1 MTNQTSHPAG
11 GGDPKP
17 GVESAPEADMRSLL
31 TREEIEALLGAN
43 RSAGAG
49 IGALIDSP
57 PQPYERLPLLQPVLE
72 RLAERL
78 PRALGTF
85 AGVRVEA
92 VSETPATVRL
102 GEYLD
107 NLPLPA
113 LLAVWR
119 ADAWGGGG
127 LVAMDGALTE
137 ALLDV
142 LLGGRRFSGAARGGR
157 GTYTPIERAV
167 AGRAI
172 GAILA
177 ELGAAFLPV
186 TPVELRL
193 ERLETDTRLAAI
205 APSRS
210 GAALARFAVTLDKR
224 GGRLEIALP
233 YATLEPV
240 AALMGRD
247 HVGGTRRDP
256 RWKTRLAGEMGAAE
270 VRIDAVLDR
279 VTMKLRD
286 VLGWKAG
293 SRIALNS
300 APGADVELSS
310 GGVKLLQ
317 GKLGRA
323 GDRLAV
329 RVERWLLRRHERD

>member
-11 GGDPKP
+11 DGDPKP
-17 GVESAPEADMRSLL
+17 GAESAPDRDMRSLL
-31 TREEIEALLGAN
+31 TREEIEALLGGGRA
-43 RSAGAG
+43 AGAG
-49 IGALIDSP
+49 LGAPADSA
-57 PQPYERLPLLQPVLE
+57 PQPYDRLPLLQPVLE

-78 PRALGTF
+78 PRALGNF
-85 AGVRVEA
+85 AGVKVEA
-92 VSETPATVRL
+92 TAETPATVKL
-102 GEYLD
+102 GDYLD

-142 LLGGRRFSGAARGGR
+142 LLGGRRFSGAARNAR
-157 GTYTPIERAV
+157 RAYTPIERAV
-167 AGRAI
+167 AGRAV

-186 TPVELRL
+186 APVEFRL

-205 APSRS
+205 VPLHSA
-210 GAALARFAVTLDKR
+210 AALARFAVTLDKR

-240 AALMGRD
+240 AVLMGRD
-247 HVGGTRRDP
+247 HVGGGAPDA
-256 RWKTRLAGEMGAAE
+256 RWERKLAGELGAAE

-286 VLGWKAG
+286 VLGWKIG
-293 SRIALNS
+293 SRVNLNATPES
-300 APGADVELSS
+300 EIELSS

-329 RVERWLLRRHERD
+329 RVERWMLRRHERD